1 MLIVSAGND
10 DGLGLERVESGGS
23 AGRACADGVVYILH
37 AAQLAHK
44 LQPMLHTAEAHRD
57 PTAVFIRNQPLDRRE
72 CGQIVLYI
80 VLAGEFYFIL
90 VHETAPEAVYL
101 APDAAGAVFDE
112 LIVGKIIYRGVRQ
125 RLIIRSMPV
134 AEIQHEPVVGSLL
147 CEDRALGID
156 IILIVLV
163 LIKMVRRDVSDDRDV
178 RAAVHAVQL
187 EAAELQHG
195 EIIRQYVR
203 RFA

>member
-1 MLIVSAGND
+1 
-10 DGLGLERVESGGS
+10 
-23 AGRACADGVVYILH
+23 
-37 AAQLAHK
+37 
-44 LQPMLHTAEAHRD
+44 
-57 PTAVFIRNQPLDRRE
+57 
-72 CGQIVLYI
+72 
-80 VLAGEFYFIL
+80 
-90 VHETAPEAVYL
+90 
-101 APDAAGAVFDE
+101 
-112 LIVGKIIYRGVRQ
+112 
-125 RLIIRSMPV
+125 MPV
-134 AEIQHEPVVGSLL
+134 AEIQHKPVVGSLL

-195 EIIRQYVR
+195 EIVRQDIR